1 MNSSEYS
8 QQAKQSEPT
17 KSATLFDHLLELRTR
32 LLHAVL
38 GILIIFCCLVYFAQ
52 DIYQYLAQPLLETMP
67 AGSQMIATD
76 VASPFFAPFKLTIVL
91 SVFLAMPYILYQL
104 WSFIAPGLYQNEKKL
119 IAPLM
124 LGSTVLF
131 YSGIAFAYFIVFP
144 VVFAFFTSVAPE
156 GVVIATD
163 ISSYLD
169 FVLKLFFAFGA
180 AFEIPIA
187 IILLCWT
194 GVTTPNSLRQ
204 KRPYVVVGAF
214 VLGMLLTPPDIIS
227 QSMLAIPMLI
237 LFEVGI
243 IIASFYYK
251 ENDEEEEMN
260 HEE

>member
-1 MNSSEYS
+1 MSTPSE
-8 QQAKQSEPT
+8 QEKAPKAT
-17 KSATLFDHLLELRTR
+17 TLFEHLLELRAR

-38 GILIIFCCLVYFAQ
+38 GVLVVFCSLAYFAQ
-52 DIYQYLAQPLLETMP
+52 DIYQYLAQPLLSTMP
-67 AGSQMIATD
+67 SGAQMIATD

-91 SVFLAMPYILYQL
+91 SIFIAMPFILYQI
-104 WSFIAPGLYQNEKKL
+104 WSFVAPGLYHNEKKL

-124 LGSTVLF
+124 LGSTLLF

-194 GVTTPNSLRQ
+194 GVTSPNDLRK

-214 VLGMLLTPPDIIS
+214 VVGMLLTPPDIIS
-227 QSMLAIPMLI
+227 QSMLAIPMLL
-237 LFEVGI
+237 LFELGI
-243 IIASFYYK
+243 IIASLNYK
-251 ENDEEEEMN
+251 KNEAE
-260 HEE
+260 

>member
-1 MNSSEYS
+1 MNSPKNS
-8 QQAKQSEPT
+8 QQSKPLET
-17 KSATLFDHLLELRTR
+17 EKNVTLFDHLLELRTR
-32 LLHAVL
+32 LLRAVL
-38 GILIIFCCLVYFAQ
+38 GVVIVFCCLVYFAQ
-52 DIYQYLAQPLLETMP
+52 DIYQYLAQPLLQTMP
-67 AGSQMIATD
+67 LGSQMIATD

-91 SVFLAMPYILYQL
+91 SIFVAMPHILYQM
-104 WSFIAPGLYQNEKKL
+104 WSFIAPGLYRKEKKL

-124 LGSTVLF
+124 LGSTLLF

-194 GVTTPNSLRQ
+194 GVTTPNSLRK

-214 VLGMLLTPPDIIS
+214 VMGMLLTPPDIIS

-237 LFEVGI
+237 LFEIGI
-243 IIASFYYK
+243 IIASLYHK
-251 ENDEEEEMN
+251 EDEEELEG
-260 HEE
+260 EET

>member
-1 MNSSEYS
+1 MNS
-8 QQAKQSEPT
+8 QQHEQQSKPLNPE

-32 LLHAVL
+32 LLRAVL
-38 GILIIFCCLVYFAQ
+38 GVLVVFCCLVYFAQ
-52 DIYQYLAQPLLETMP
+52 DIYQYLAQPLLQTMP
-67 AGSQMIATD
+67 TGSQMIATD

-91 SVFLAMPYILYQL
+91 SIFLAMPHILYQV
-104 WSFIAPGLYQNEKKL
+104 WSFIAPGLYRNEKKL

-187 IILLCWT
+187 IVLMCWT
-194 GVTTPNSLRQ
+194 GVTSPNSLRS

-214 VLGMLLTPPDIIS
+214 ILGMLLTPPDIIS
-227 QSMLAIPMLI
+227 QSMLAIPMLL

-243 IIASFYYK
+243 IIASLYHK
-251 ENDEEEEMN
+251 KDEDLEENS
-260 HEE
+260 HES

>member
-1 MNSSEYS
+1 MSPSPAPS
-8 QQAKQSEPT
+8 V
-17 KSATLFDHLLELRTR
+17 TLFDHLLELRNR
-32 LLHAVL
+32 LLRSVL
-38 GILIIFCCLVYFAQ
+38 GVMIVFCCLVYFAQ
-52 DIYQYLAQPLLETMP
+52 DIYQYVAQPLLATMP
-67 AGSQMIATD
+67 EGSQMIATD
-76 VASPFFAPFKLTIVL
+76 VASPFFAPFKLTLVL
-91 SVFLAMPYILYQL
+91 SLFIAMPFVLYQV
-104 WSFIAPGLYQNEKKL
+104 WSFVAPGLYSNEKRL

-124 LGSTVLF
+124 LGSTLLF

-169 FVLKLFFAFGA
+169 FILKLFFAFGA

-187 IILLCWT
+187 IILMCWT
-194 GVTTPNSLRQ
+194 GMTTPDSLRE

-214 VLGMLLTPPDIIS
+214 VVGMLLTPPDIIS

-243 IIASFYYK
+243 IIASLYHK
-251 ENDEEEEMN
+251 EDEDESIDVKESE
-260 HEE
+260 

>member
-1 MNSSEYS
+1 MSPS
-8 QQAKQSEPT
+8 PT
-17 KSATLFDHLLELRTR
+17 PSVSLFDHLLELRNR
-32 LLHAVL
+32 LLRSVL
-38 GILIIFCCLVYFAQ
+38 GVMIVFCCLVYFAQ
-52 DIYQYLAQPLLETMP
+52 DIYQYVAQPLLATMP
-67 AGSQMIATD
+67 EGSQMIATD
-76 VASPFFAPFKLTIVL
+76 VASPFFAPFKLTLVL
-91 SVFLAMPYILYQL
+91 SLFIAMPFVLYQV
-104 WSFIAPGLYQNEKKL
+104 WSFVAPGLYSNEKRL

-131 YSGIAFAYFIVFP
+131 YSGIAFAYFVVFP

-169 FVLKLFFAFGA
+169 FILKLFFAFGA

-187 IILLCWT
+187 IILMCWT
-194 GVTTPNSLRQ
+194 GMTTPDSLRE

-214 VLGMLLTPPDIIS
+214 VVGMLLTPPDIIS

-243 IIASFYYK
+243 IIASLYHK
-251 ENDEEEEMN
+251 EDEEESINAKES
-260 HEE
+260 E